1 MKLEVKRYE
10 LLQESKALDEQKKEF
25 SNMMAEVRNKARS
38 ESELIRFN
46 VSGQLSLTT
55 SMELLKFDKSQSS
68 ILE

>member
-10 LLQESKALDEQKKEF
+10 LLQESKALEEQKKEF
-25 SNMMAEVRNKARS
+25 NNMMAEVRNKARS

>member
-10 LLQESKALDEQKKEF
+10 LLQESKALEEQKKEF
-25 SNMMAEVRNKARS
+25 NNMMAEVRNKARS

-55 SMELLKFDKSQSS
+55 SMELLKFDKFQSS

>member
-1 MKLEVKRYE
+1 
-10 LLQESKALDEQKKEF
+10 
-25 SNMMAEVRNKARS
+25 MMAEVRSKART

>member
-10 LLQESKALDEQKKEF
+10 LLQESKALEEQKKEF
-25 SNMMAEVRNKARS
+25 NNMMAEVRNKARS
-38 ESELIRFN
+38 DSELIRFN